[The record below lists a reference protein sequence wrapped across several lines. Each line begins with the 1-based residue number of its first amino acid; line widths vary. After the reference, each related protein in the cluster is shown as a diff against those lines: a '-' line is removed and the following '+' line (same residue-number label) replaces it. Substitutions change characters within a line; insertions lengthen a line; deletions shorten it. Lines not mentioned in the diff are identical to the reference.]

1 MDSHTGAVVQD
12 SPRPRVLVADDER
25 VIADTLAI
33 ILRQN
38 GFETATAYNGR
49 EAVEAARRWKP
60 DLLVS
65 DVMMPELTGI
75 EAAIQIRLLIPECK
89 VLLFSGQTETA
100 AMLSDARLRGY
111 DFEILQ
117 KPVHPTDLI
126 DRLRML

>member
-1 MDSHTGAVVQD
+1 
-12 SPRPRVLVADDER
+12 
-25 VIADTLAI
+25 
-33 ILRQN
+33 
-38 GFETATAYNGR
+38 
-49 EAVEAARRWKP
+49 VEAARRWKP